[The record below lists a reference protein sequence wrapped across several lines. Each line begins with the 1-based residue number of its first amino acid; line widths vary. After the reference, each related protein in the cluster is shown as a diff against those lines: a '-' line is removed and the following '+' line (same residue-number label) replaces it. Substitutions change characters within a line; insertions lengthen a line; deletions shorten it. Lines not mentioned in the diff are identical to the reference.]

1 MSRCPATTMGPL
13 GNKMNDC
20 PYISRSDIAD
30 PYCHWTEDKRAA
42 SHPFFVARKVIY
54 VFFCVLMATLAIVG
68 LLQRSTHSIPY
79 YGIIMRSAMTCM
91 GIILVFS
98 FFFLNRIPTIRC
110 SACGS
115 EMKSIQVDP
124 PPGTPYDMQGQ
135 YGRIYC
141 RVQGEGDNHRHW
153 VRLVQELRICATC
166 NRYVVVQK
174 AAHIVI
180 GPSKQ
185 NVLEYEDRFNAARHA
200 IEGKKF
206 RLKKQPGGAP
216 NHR

>member
-1 MSRCPATTMGPL
+1 MP
-13 GNKMNDC
+13 NDFS
-20 PYISRSDIAD
+20 YISRSDIAE
-30 PYCHWTEDKRAA
+30 PYCHWTEDKRVA

-54 VFFCVLMATLAIVG
+54 GVFCGLMATLAIAG
-68 LLQRSTHSIPY
+68 LFQGSIHSIPY
-79 YGIIMRSAMTCM
+79 YGVIMRSAMTCM

-98 FFFLNRIPTIRC
+98 FFVNRIPAIRC

-135 YGRIYC
+135 YGRLYC

-153 VRLVQELRICATC
+153 VRLVQELRICAAC

-185 NVLEYEDRFNAARHA
+185 NVLEYEDRFNSARHA
-200 IEGKKF
+200 IAGKKF
-206 RLKKQPGGAP
+206 RLKKQQP
-216 NHR
+216 NNSSHTTA